1 MPESSDSIR
10 PPLLGAPRW
19 LWAMVV
25 AGCAA
30 GVSFPFLVRRT
41 DAPLLYSAETRMP
54 LEKRIF
60 HLHPDQYMW
69 LDYVRDFP
77 AQYGRDKVM
86 VSRPV
91 YPLAASVISRTSQV
105 FHDGFTSPSSRL
117 RAYVAGVTVN
127 VIVYVLSVIG
137 LYRLVLRWRFPEAV
151 ATVGAALLAA
161 SPVALQEMSCV
172 GTSFV
177 PVGIAVGAAWLFTIA
192 TLRSSSL
199 RSTSCVGR
207 EGETDHGNRR
217 CTPTRNGLARQV
229 DADYTSVGR
238 SLSYRRVSAFIGG
251 CFPYRSLLCGLGL
264 GVLMLVK
271 PHYDV
276 LAVGWIALACER
288 RWRALS
294 VTFLAHFIPL
304 LIWVAALRLMGL
316 AYYHHEWSAFGQGHW
331 FLTALFEWPVMKSA
345 AFFATHVFWYL
356 LDTIRAY
363 GPLLLFSF
371 LGLRELAREG
381 RHRWVKLSCVALA
394 VNFLFSVA
402 IRKTAPYLMFESFFV
417 MLPLAA
423 KGLLGAV
430 ETRPPWRAS
439 FPSARRTAIAVIM
452 AISLALNLALYVRTN
467 LTFFG

>member
-1 MPESSDSIR
+1 MSESSDSIC
-10 PPLLGAPRW
+10 PPAPLPGAPRW
-19 LWAMVV
+19 LWVMIV

-41 DAPLLYSAETRMP
+41 DAPALYSEEAHVP

-60 HLHPDQYMW
+60 WLHPDQIPW

-77 AQYGRDKVM
+77 AQYRRDRM
-86 VSRPV
+86 RVSRPV
-91 YPLAASVISRTSQV
+91 YPLVASVIARTSQV

-117 RAYVAGVTVN
+117 RAYVAGVMVN

-137 LYRLVLRWRFPEAV
+137 LYRLVLRWRFPGPV
-151 ATVGAALLAA
+151 AAVGAALLAA
-161 SPVALQEMSCV
+161 SPVAFQEMSCV
-172 GTSFV
+172 GTLFV
-177 PVGIAVGAAWLFTIA
+177 PVGIFVGAAWLFTI
-192 TLRSSSL
+192 
-199 RSTSCVGR
+199 CVGR
-207 EGETDHGNRR
+207 VEETGPVETTTAFNKD
-217 CTPTRNGLARQV
+217 RQ
-229 DADYTSVGR
+229 DRQDVGR
-238 SLSYRRVSAFIGG
+238 SQSCISCTSLLNDVVSPGRRGPGWF
-251 CFPYRSLLCGLGL
+251 RSLLCGLGL
-264 GVLMLVK
+264 GALMLVK

-276 LAVGWIALACER
+276 LAVGWIVLAYER
-288 RWRALS
+288 EWRALA

-304 LIWVAALRLMGL
+304 LIWIAALRLMGL
-316 AYYHHEWSAFGQGHW
+316 AYYHWGWSAFGHGHW
-331 FLTALFEWPVMKSA
+331 FLAALFEWPVMKWA

-363 GPLLLFSF
+363 GPLLFFAF

-381 RHRWVKLSCVALA
+381 KHHWVKLSCAALA

-423 KGLLGAV
+423 KGILGAV
-430 ETRPPWRAS
+430 ETS
-439 FPSARRTAIAVIM
+439 FPSARRAASSGHLAVPTDRAATVVVT
-452 AISLALNLALYVRTN
+452 AISLALNLPLYLESN